1 MRVQQFKYSADN
13 LGYLVYGPRTG
24 IAIDA
29 GAVDKILAFAQE
41 NRIEIAHVTNTHSH
55 YDHTPG
61 NQALLEK
68 TDARFIDCR
77 AITDDR
83 TLSLD
88 GETLEMFPTPGHT
101 ADCVTFKG
109 DDFLITGDTLF
120 NGTVGNCFSGDL
132 HAFFISIKRLIALP
146 GSTKIYAGHDYV
158 EESIAFA
165 RTIETKNPHMEE
177 YLKKYDPALVVSTL
191 ADELKVNPY
200 LRFNTQDMI
209 DNLKQKNMP
218 VDTEFH
224 RFKSI
229 MEVY

>member
-1 MRVQQFKYSADN
+1 MRVQQFNYSADN
-13 LGYLVYGPRTG
+13 LGYLVYGSRTG

-29 GAVDKILAFAQE
+29 GAVDKILAFAEE

-55 YDHTPG
+55 YDHTSG

-68 TDARFIDCR
+68 TAARFIDCR
-77 AITDDR
+77 TITEDT
-83 TLSLD
+83 TLFLD
-88 GETLEMFPTPGHT
+88 GEPLEVFSTPGHT
-101 ADCVTFKG
+101 GDGVTFKG

-132 HAFFISIKRLIALP
+132 HAFFLSIKRLMALP

-158 EESIAFA
+158 QESIAFA
-165 RTIETKNPHMEE
+165 RTIETNNPHMEA
-177 YLKKYDPALVVSTL
+177 YLEKYDPALVVSTL
-191 ADELKVNPY
+191 TDELKINPY
-200 LRFNTQDMI
+200 LRFNAQGMI

-218 VDTEFH
+218 VDTEYH